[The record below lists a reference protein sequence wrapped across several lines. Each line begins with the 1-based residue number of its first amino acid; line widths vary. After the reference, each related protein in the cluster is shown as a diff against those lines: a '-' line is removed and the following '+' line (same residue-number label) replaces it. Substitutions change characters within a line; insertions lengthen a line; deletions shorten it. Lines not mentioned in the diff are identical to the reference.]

1 MSQFAIVT
9 GGSKGIGRAIVELLL
24 KEGVDVLTCARTS
37 TGLEDLVKTCDVGD
51 RLLTV
56 ACDLSNAFGR
66 KVLIE
71 KVKEL
76 NRDIDLLVNN
86 TGTFN
91 PGTIADEPEGSL
103 EQMIDTNL
111 YSAYHLTRALLPRMI
126 QRKSGHIFNMCSTA
140 SITAYP
146 NGGSYSISKFA
157 LLGFSKGLREELK
170 EQQIKVTAIL
180 PGAVY
185 TPSWEGVDLPPERFI
200 KPEDIADTLWGIYSL
215 SGRANVEE
223 VLVRP
228 QLGDI

>member
-9 GGSKGIGRAIVELLL
+9 GGSKGIGKAIVQRLLQ
-24 KEGVDVLTCARTS
+24 EGISVLTCARNES
-37 TGLEDLVKTCDVGD
+37 GLKELVKDCNAGEK
-51 RLLTV
+51 LLTV
-56 ACDLSNAFGR
+56 PCDLSNDAGR
-66 KVLIE
+66 KEFIE
-71 KVKEL
+71 FVKDL
-76 NRDIDLLVNN
+76 KRDVDLLVNN

-111 YSAYHLTRALLPRMI
+111 YSAYHLTRAILPQMI
-126 QRKSGHIFNMCSTA
+126 GRESGHIFNMCSTA

-170 EQQIKVTAIL
+170 DKGVKVTAIL

-185 TPSWEGVDLPPERFI
+185 TPSWEGVDLPQERFI